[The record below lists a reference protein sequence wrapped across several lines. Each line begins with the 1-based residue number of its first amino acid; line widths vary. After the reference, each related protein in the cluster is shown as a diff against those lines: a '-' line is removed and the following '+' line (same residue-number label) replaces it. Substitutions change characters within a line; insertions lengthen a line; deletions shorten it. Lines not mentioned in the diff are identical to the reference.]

1 MTNIEQVA
9 ERTPRQVADRR
20 RWWALAVLCLSLV
33 LITLDNT
40 VLNVALPTLVRDL
53 HASTSQLQWIV
64 DGYQLVFAGLL
75 FSAGSMAD
83 RHGRKGTLQL
93 GLLLFGVGTL
103 ASAFAGSAN
112 LLIITRSFM
121 GIGGAMIMPST
132 LSLLGTLFPDP
143 TERTKAI
150 AVWAA
155 MASIGI
161 AAGPVIGGV
170 LLAHFGWGS
179 IFLVNV
185 PIVALALVAG
195 GLLLPKSKD
204 PSPGRADPMGALLSV
219 ATLMLLVYAVIEGP
233 DYGWTSRQIL
243 GTGGL
248 GLLLLVGFIV
258 WETRSSHPML
268 DLHLFKDHR
277 FSIGASTLTL
287 LYFSALGTYFLYTQH
302 LQFVL
307 GYSPLRAG
315 VYTVPFAVVLV
326 IVSLQTPRALARWG
340 TGKVA
345 GMGMMVA
352 GVAAFVR
359 ATANVHTGYPLLLVS
374 LIIVGVGVGCTIAP
388 STASIMSSLSP
399 HQAGVGSAIN
409 DAARQVGAA
418 AGVAVLGSVWS
429 SAYFSYLAKAPLP
442 GVPASALAASRSSVG
457 AAIAAARNLPPA
469 AGSNLV
475 ETAKTAFV
483 HGSNVANV
491 VAAVVAI
498 AGAVAAV
505 TLLRSRRPAVS
516 VETIDAAAQSAPV
529 IIALEPQVAQVVA
542 EERDPEYF

>member
-9 ERTPRQVADRR
+9 GQTQAQNPR

-53 HASTSQLQWIV
+53 HATTSQLQWIV

-83 RHGRKGTLQL
+83 RFGRKGTLQL
-93 GLLLFGVGTL
+93 GLLIFGVGTL
-103 ASAFAGSAN
+103 ASAFAGSAG
-112 LLIITRSFM
+112 LLIVTRSFM

-132 LSLLGTLFPDP
+132 LSILGTIFPDP
-143 TERTKAI
+143 SERTKAI

-170 LLAHFGWGS
+170 LLAHFSWGS

-185 PIVALALVAG
+185 PIVLLALVAS

-204 PSPGRADPMGALLSV
+204 PSPGRPDPIGALLSV
-219 ATLMLLVYAVIEGP
+219 ATLMSLVYAVIEGP
-233 DYGWTSRQIL
+233 DHGWASAQIL
-243 GTGGL
+243 GTGIGGL
-248 GLLLLVGFIV
+248 VLLGVFIA
-258 WETRSSHPML
+258 WETRSTHPML
-268 DLHLFKDHR
+268 DLKLFRDRR

-326 IVSLQTPRALARWG
+326 TVSLQTPRALARWG

-345 GMGMMVA
+345 GMGMMIA
-352 GVAAFVR
+352 GVAALVR
-359 ATANVHTGYPLLLVS
+359 ATANAHTGYPLLLVS
-374 LIIVGVGVGCTIAP
+374 LVVVGVGVGLTIAP
-388 STASIMSSLSP
+388 STASIMSSLPP
-399 HQAGVGSAIN
+399 HRAGVGSAIN
-409 DAARQVGAA
+409 DASRQVGAA

-429 SAYFSYLAKAPLP
+429 SAYYSYLSKAPLA
-442 GVPASALAASRSSVG
+442 GVPASAVAASRSSVG
-457 AAIAAARNLPPA
+457 AAFAAARNLPAA

-475 ETAKTAFV
+475 EAAKAAFV

-491 VAAVVAI
+491 AAALVAVG
-498 AGAVAAV
+498 GAVTAV
-505 TLLRSRRPAVS
+505 SLLRTRRTVPAA
-516 VETIDAAAQSAPV
+516 EPAPEPGPV
-529 IIALEPQVAQVVA
+529 VLALEPQVVLAVA
-542 EERDPEYF
+542 EEREPEYF